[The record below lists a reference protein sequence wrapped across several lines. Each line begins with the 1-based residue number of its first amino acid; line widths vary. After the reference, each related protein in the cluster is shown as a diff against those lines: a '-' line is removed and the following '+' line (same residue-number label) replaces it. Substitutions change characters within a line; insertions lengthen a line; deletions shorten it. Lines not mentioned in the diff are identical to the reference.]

1 MSLMNYEQLYKELQ
15 IEYNQLKSKMILFNT
30 NINSLL

>member
-1 MSLMNYEQLYKELQ
+1 MNYEQLYKELQ
-15 IEYNQLKSKMILFNT
+15 IEYNQLKSKMILFNK

>member
-15 IEYNQLKSKMILFNT
+15 IEYNELKRKLILLIK

>member
-15 IEYNQLKSKMILFNT
+15 IEYNQLKSKMILFNK

>member
-15 IEYNQLKSKMILFNT
+15 IEYNELKSKLILLIK